1 MDCEFLYQVQD
12 RLRRDDKYSNM
23 KTIKINLNKITKDD
37 VSLIVEYLK
46 QGKVI
51 AYPTD
56 TVYGLGCDCRNV
68 EAIKRIKKIK
78 GEKGIKPLLVLISD
92 FQMLKKYCF
101 VNTLQMEYLKKY
113 WPGPVTVVLNLKK
126 NLPRELTAG
135 TSSLAVRLPKSEFLF
150 KIITGVGQPIVST
163 SLNISGQ
170 KSLNNL
176 NNLDNYFKKVRPDL
190 VVDAGRAKR
199 VKPSKL
205 VDLRNMTQIK
215 ILRK

>member
-1 MDCEFLYQVQD
+1 
-12 RLRRDDKYSNM
+12 M
-23 KTIKINLNKITKDD
+23 KKVKINLKQTALEQVKLIISILKKGKI
-37 VSLIVEYLK
+37 VVL
-46 QGKVI
+46 
-51 AYPTD
+51 PTD
-56 TVYGLGCDCRNV
+56 TIYGLSCLAKNV
-68 EAIKRIKKIK
+68 KAIERMRQIKKLPAN
-78 GEKGIKPLLVLISD
+78 KPLLVLVSSLA
-92 FQMLKKYCF
+92 MVKKYCR
-101 VNTLQMEYLKKY
+101 VNKKQEKYLMKI
-113 WPGPVTVVLNLKK
+113 WPNLTPALSLVRRGGIRPVTVVLNLKK

>member
-1 MDCEFLYQVQD
+1 
-12 RLRRDDKYSNM
+12 
-23 KTIKINLNKITKDD
+23 
-37 VSLIVEYLK
+37 
-46 QGKVI
+46 
-51 AYPTD
+51 
-56 TVYGLGCDCRNV
+56 
-68 EAIKRIKKIK
+68 
-78 GEKGIKPLLVLISD
+78 
-92 FQMLKKYCF
+92 
-101 VNTLQMEYLKKY
+101 
-113 WPGPVTVVLNLKK
+113 
-126 NLPRELTAG
+126 LPRELTAG